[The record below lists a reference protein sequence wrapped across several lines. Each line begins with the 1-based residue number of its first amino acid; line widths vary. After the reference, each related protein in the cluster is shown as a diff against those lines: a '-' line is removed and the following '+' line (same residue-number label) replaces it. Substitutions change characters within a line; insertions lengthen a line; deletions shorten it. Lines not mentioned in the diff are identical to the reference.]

1 MPPETSAFDS
11 VSAEELARAHA
22 ADEVG
27 ADAAYRGQD
36 LAVTGTILSVTQLF
50 PGSALVMLR
59 GDKNLNVGCF
69 PGAWWNYRDH
79 SGPNNHVRSR

>member
-1 MPPETSAFDS
+1 MPPETSVFDS
-11 VSAEELARAHA
+11 VSAEELARAYA

-59 GDKNLNVGCF
+59 ACEFMVVG
-69 PGAWWNYRDH
+69 ALR
-79 SGPNNHVRSR
+79 